1 MGKNLCFVYLC
12 NNCYSH
18 IAITKTKQPWRQ
30 TTSTDNNVIERFWPE
45 LNSRVNYPIK
55 RAFISIRETFDYDLS
70 DPVMKFSVS
79 RVPGPSGCI
88 PIENMQSTKR
98 TIQVFEP
105 LIPTVSEAV
114 RMYEEGGGNLT
125 RDAEFGYDPLVLVE
139 HAYEGNICLA
149 QTNQAVGNYFP
160 ISYTVTI
167 SYTVIIKKQRTQ

>member
-79 RVPGPSGCI
+79 WVTRYVAADAADHLINSWNFHRVPGPSGCI
-88 PIENMQSTKR
+88 PIENMQS
-98 TIQVFEP
+98 
-105 LIPTVSEAV
+105 
-114 RMYEEGGGNLT
+114 
-125 RDAEFGYDPLVLVE
+125 
-139 HAYEGNICLA
+139 
-149 QTNQAVGNYFP
+149 
-160 ISYTVTI
+160 I